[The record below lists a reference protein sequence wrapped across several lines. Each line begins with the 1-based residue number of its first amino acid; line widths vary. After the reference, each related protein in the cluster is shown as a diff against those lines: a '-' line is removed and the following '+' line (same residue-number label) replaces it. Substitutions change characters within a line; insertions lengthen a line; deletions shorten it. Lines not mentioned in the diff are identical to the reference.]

1 MDTRPPF
8 EYYKE
13 YYRLY
18 AVLYATD
25 EGLFKEVPDDLA
37 SAQIGIE
44 VVYRICLGTDGGEVR
59 VIDFYNPPAM
69 DKERQTG
76 GPVMIDDAE
85 WYVEPGAS
93 ATPLVLE
100 KRVSGFFDESGLAR
114 LSTMHA
120 VAKIQEG
127 ILP

>member
-25 EGLFKEVPDDLA
+25 EGLFKEVPDDLS

-59 VIDFYNPPAM
+59 VIDFYNAPAM
-69 DKERQTG
+69 DKDRQTG
-76 GPVMIDDAE
+76 GPVMVDDAE
-85 WYVEPGAS
+85 WYVEPGDS
-93 ATPLVLE
+93 TTPLVLIR
-100 KRVSGFFDESGLAR
+100 RVSGFFDEDGLAR
-114 LSTMHA
+114 LSAMHA
-120 VAKIQEG
+120 VAEIQEG